1 MKSAPHPSAPRNL
14 CRPGASYLPHAVH
27 LLRQPNLLPLCFHT
41 LTNPFSPNSLV
52 FCELPTLYL
61 SLRSFSRP
69 FPLFSIACGL
79 FLQNTRGCGCLVPS
93 VQPRTSNLQPRTS
106 NRRLLAFF
114 SPLTLPTLA
123 ANAMLRLQTLR
134 TEMRPTL
141 RLALPLVL
149 AEIGWMTMGIVD
161 TVMVGHLPDSAG
173 AIGAVSISS
182 SSFNVVAFFGGGLL
196 IGLDTLVAQ
205 AFGAG
210 KREDCHRSLV
220 NGIYLSLVMTPFL
233 MVPVWF
239 FGPLLQALQI
249 DPVVTRLA
257 VPYMKALAIGLFP
270 LMLYFAVRRCIQAM
284 NMVRPVAFALVT
296 ANLVNLLFN
305 WVLIYGKC
313 GAPAMGVVGSG
324 WSTAFARLYMSLV
337 LVGYLLWYDRRHR
350 TELLK
355 TPVNVDFTRI
365 RRLIILGLPAATQIT
380 LEISVFALTAALIGR
395 LGAVPLAAHQIA
407 LNTVAFT
414 YMVPLGIS
422 SAAAVRVGQA
432 IGRRDLSGASDAGDT
447 AIFLGAT
454 FMMAASIALLVFP
467 RAIARMYTP
476 NESVIHTT
484 ILLLAAGAAFQLFD
498 GLQTVATGALRGAG
512 DTRTPMLCHFTAYW
526 VIGLP
531 LGAWLCFR
539 RHWGAF
545 GLWAGLSLAL
555 ILIGIVLLFAWR
567 RTVRRLAP
575 VM

>member
-1 MKSAPHPSAPRNL
+1 M
-14 CRPGASYLPHAVH
+14 
-27 LLRQPNLLPLCFHT
+27 
-41 LTNPFSPNSLV
+41 
-52 FCELPTLYL
+52 L
-61 SLRSFSRP
+61 S
-69 FPLFSIACGL
+69 
-79 FLQNTRGCGCLVPS
+79 
-93 VQPRTSNLQPRTS
+93 
-106 NRRLLAFF
+106 
-114 SPLTLPTLA
+114 
-123 ANAMLRLQTLR
+123 LQTLR
-134 TEMRPTL
+134 AEMRPTL

-161 TVMVGHLPDSAG
+161 TVMVGHLPDSANS
-173 AIGAVSISS
+173 IGAVSISS
-182 SSFNVVAFFGGGLL
+182 SIFNVVAFFGGGVL

-220 NGIYLSLVMTPFL
+220 NGIYLSVVMTPLL
-233 MVPVWF
+233 MAPVWF
-239 FGPLLQALQI
+239 FGSLLQALRI
-249 DPVVTRLA
+249 DPVVARLA

-296 ANLVNLLFN
+296 ANLINLLFN
-305 WVLIYGKC
+305 WVLIYGKW

-324 WSTAFARLYMSLV
+324 WSTALARLYMALV

-355 TPVNVDFTRI
+355 TPVNIDFMRI

-432 IGRRDLSGASDAGDT
+432 IGRKDPAGAADAGGA
-447 AIFLGAT
+447 AIFVGAA
-454 FMMAASIALLVFP
+454 FMLAASVLLLVFP

-476 NESVIHTT
+476 DEAVIGTT

-512 DTRTPMLCHFTAYW
+512 DTRTPMLCHFAAYW
-526 VIGLP
+526 IIGLP

-555 ILIGIVLLFAWR
+555 ILIGIVLLLAWR
-567 RTVRRLAP
+567 RTVRNLAQLATQNRHLVNSPAGP
-575 VM
+575 V

>member
-1 MKSAPHPSAPRNL
+1 
-14 CRPGASYLPHAVH
+14 
-27 LLRQPNLLPLCFHT
+27 
-41 LTNPFSPNSLV
+41 
-52 FCELPTLYL
+52 
-61 SLRSFSRP
+61 
-69 FPLFSIACGL
+69 
-79 FLQNTRGCGCLVPS
+79 
-93 VQPRTSNLQPRTS
+93 
-106 NRRLLAFF
+106 
-114 SPLTLPTLA
+114 
-123 ANAMLRLQTLR
+123 MLRLQTLR

-161 TVMVGHLPDSAG
+161 TVMVGHLPDSANS
-173 AIGAVSISS
+173 IGAVSISS
-182 SSFNVVAFFGGGLL
+182 SIFNVVAFFGGGVL

-220 NGIYLSLVMTPFL
+220 NGIYLSVVMTPFL
-233 MVPVWF
+233 MAPVWF
-239 FGPLLQALQI
+239 FGPLLQALHI
-249 DPVVTRLA
+249 DPVVARLA
-257 VPYMKALAIGLFP
+257 VPYMKALASGLFP

-296 ANLVNLLFN
+296 ANLINLLFN
-305 WVLIYGKC
+305 WVLIYGKW

-324 WSTAFARLYMSLV
+324 WSTALARLYMALV
-337 LVGYLLWYDRRHR
+337 LVGYLLWYDRCHR

-355 TPVNVDFTRI
+355 TPVNVDFMRI

-407 LNTVAFT
+407 LNTVA
-414 YMVPLGIS
+414 S

-432 IGRRDLSGASDAGDT
+432 IGRKDPAGAADAGGT
-447 AIFLGAT
+447 AIFIGAA
-454 FMMAASIALLVFP
+454 FMLAASVLLLVFP
-467 RAIARMYTP
+467 RAIAQMYTP
-476 NESVIHTT
+476 DEAVIRTT
-484 ILLLAAGAAFQLFD
+484 IFLLAAGAAFQLFD

-526 VIGLP
+526 IIGLP

-555 ILIGIVLLFAWR
+555 ILIGIVLLLAWR
-567 RTVRRLAP
+567 RTVNRLMTRDVRDLQVARR
-575 VM
+575 